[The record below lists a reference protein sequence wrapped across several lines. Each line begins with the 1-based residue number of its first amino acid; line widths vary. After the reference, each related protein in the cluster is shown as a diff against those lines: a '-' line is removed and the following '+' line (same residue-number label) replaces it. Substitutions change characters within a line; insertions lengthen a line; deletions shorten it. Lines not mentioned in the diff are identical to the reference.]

1 MRGDEKM
8 SNSSRKRIPLE
19 GTTQGYWDVLSYEGC
34 DGKKCWYR
42 CRCGK
47 CGQIKL
53 VRADK
58 LRAGR
63 TKQCSACRAAQLD
76 DLSLRQYKKHNK
88 I

>member
-1 MRGDEKM
+1 MKRGP
-8 SNSSRKRIPLE
+8 SPKRIPLE
-19 GTTQGYWDVLSYEGC
+19 GTKQGHWQILSYMGC

-42 CRCGK
+42 CRCSK
-47 CGQIKL
+47 CGTVKL

-76 DLSLRQYKKHNK
+76 DLSEQSRK